1 MVRRK
6 RKTNRRRA
14 FSEGVYVEFHGAF
27 KDEDKARAKAR
38 KVGGWYVRRTT
49 PRIGRR
55 FVVMAER
62 APF

>member
-1 MVRRK
+1 MATKKRAKRRS
-6 RKTNRRRA
+6 

-27 KDEDKARAKAR
+27 KDETRAKTKAR